1 MNNIDNEL
9 KRIILNVTGE
19 NEYDLQPD
27 DDLEMTLGFSSVEFI
42 QMIVDIEEYFEI
54 EFDFDKLDF
63 EYYRTY
69 GALLKYVKEQKGM
82 M

>member
-19 NEYDLQPD
+19 KEYDLQPD

-42 QMIVDIEEYFEI
+42 QMIVDIEEHFDI
-54 EFDFDKLDF
+54 EFDFDKLDIEF
-63 EYYRTY
+63 YRTY
-69 GALLKYVKEQKGM
+69 GSLLEYIKEQKGKM
-82 M
+82 

>member
-19 NEYDLQPD
+19 KEYDLQPN

-42 QMIVDIEEYFEI
+42 QMIVDIEEHFDI
-54 EFDFDKLDF
+54 EFDFDKLDIEF
-63 EYYRTY
+63 YRTY
-69 GALLKYVKEQKGM
+69 GSLLEYIKEQKGKM
-82 M
+82 